1 MAGQRAYRHDMR
13 CPHCGSNW
21 MPKDGRSRGKQTYR
35 CGDCNYRYTPDGNR
49 HYYSSKVIEQALA
62 MYAEGA
68 SVASIAR
75 AMEINESTV
84 LVWVKKS
91 PFVHPD
97 NGRGALGAQARRGG
111 YSLVGE

>member
-1 MAGQRAYRHDMR
+1 
-13 CPHCGSNW
+13 

-49 HYYSSKVIEQALA
+49 HYYSSEVIDRALA

-68 SVASIAR
+68 SVAAIGR

-84 LVWVKKS
+84 LVWVKKK
-91 PFVHPD
+91 PFRPS
-97 NGRGALGAQARRGG
+97 G
-111 YSLVGE
+111 